1 MNGTL
6 IENFDPAVHYY
17 SMDVPHETTKLTIEA
32 AVEDSNATLDI
43 SAVGDIDL
51 TDGIVSNLKVADN
64 TVKFTVTAEGG
75 TKQIY
80 LLVITRGP
88 YIPTAEE
95 TMSGSGSITD
105 PYIVNTAVHLDF
117 IRDNLF
123 AHYRQG
129 RISI

>member
-1 MNGTL
+1 
-6 IENFDPAVHYY
+6 
-17 SMDVPHETTKLTIEA
+17 MDVPHETTKLTIEA

-80 LLVITRGP
+80 LRKYTWTVYTYSRRNDVGLWF
-88 YIPTAEE
+88 
-95 TMSGSGSITD
+95 D
-105 PYIVNTAVHLDF
+105 
-117 IRDNLF
+117 
-123 AHYRQG
+123 YRSVYCKHCG
-129 RISI
+129 TS